1 MDLVEETTHEQE
13 QHMDSIKEDELEQSM
28 LELAGEEEEE
38 GEEEE
43 GEEEEG
49 EEEEEASELEAESHH
64 ALFSEISE
72 VRYSENE
79 DPSVVEDSPEGLD
92 RSIKSE
98 LRFLQSRLTRKNITN
113 VTKKLLSLE
122 PLISKYGLSRK
133 LFRVWFQ
140 IIGLRNQSVFQAK
153 KSLSVLLP
161 RDEVSENLILP
172 IFSRLGLK
180 SANMA
185 LLNVFL
191 KWIICVYDYLDST
204 ETITKLYTVLFHYL
218 PFRVIRD
225 NLCHLLYYMTRKSHV
240 TPYRIRTLNELIEQ
254 EKDNASLIGLLAVY
268 RTFDHSVQVPVN
280 VRLRSM
286 FAFEHP
292 DPSFRVKMRNIWAY
306 WGDESHVGGIGKPS
320 IRIRLE
326 NDNVK
331 KKKKTTA
338 TEDFKI
344 RPAKR
349 LDVFEAFDRNKDMPY
364 SKQLQMLLEDR
375 QMQHLLVCTVDEGML
390 VRLGYWLGNELS
402 VALRFNNSKDKG
414 KSELKEL
421 LQKLLALTNFSK
433 AQLPVIQSFLKIYLQ
448 SWNGVEF
455 SDEIFGLIA
464 FVKPNDYEELYH
476 DILLPLYRKYSLMN
490 VTWKTKLINCYTEW
504 LKNWALLDW
513 RGHKERPHVNGV
525 DNITWLFDG
534 LSIHVDYFET
544 MQKIIEHVD
553 KICVMGLL
561 AENDHPLLQHAT
573 LSFFEMVAMIPQEH
587 DIPEIIVPSVDLV
600 VRCFFSFNAMAT
612 SRMCGIIFDYI
623 NAFYKNDQKEEDWVS
638 RHSSEYL
645 EQFNTYVTD
654 ICTALWRDKALAIEG
669 NATAFGISQTN
680 IQSYADICEER
691 GEKFGS
697 CFSIIQHAA
706 LAGFSKRFFKELE
719 QTVNVEEKLQ
729 EVASSKSLAD
739 LAEQGGI
746 SIEYFEY
753 RVEYLNYLRSKGLT
767 GIRDLLYAS
776 MISLIN
782 LSQKR
787 EEDGEL
793 Q

>member
-1 MDLVEETTHEQE
+1 RANPVESSSSDEELDPPFSSSVEPEERHVEGTTGEQEQHMDSVEETTREQEQHMDPVEEITHEQEQQMDPVEETSHEQE
-13 QHMDSIKEDELEQSM
+13 QHMDSVKEDELEQSM
-28 LELAGEEEEE
+28 FELAGEEEEE

-43 GEEEEG
+43 GEEEE
-49 EEEEEASELEAESHH
+49 ESDLEAETHH

-72 VRYSENE
+72 VPYSENE
-79 DPSVVEDSPEGLD
+79 DSSVVEDSPEGLD

-98 LRFLQSRLTRKNITN
+98 LRFLQST
-113 VTKKLLSLE
+113 
-122 PLISKYGLSRK
+122 
-133 LFRVWFQ
+133 
-140 IIGLRNQSVFQAK
+140 VFQAK
-153 KSLSVLLP
+153 KSMSVLLP
-161 RDEVSENLILP
+161 RDEVSEDLILP

-185 LLNVFL
+185 LINVFL

-204 ETITKLYTVLFHYL
+204 ETMTKLYTVLFHYL
-218 PFRVIRD
+218 PFRVIR
-225 NLCHLLYYMTRKSHV
+225 
-240 TPYRIRTLNELIEQ
+240 NELIEQ

-306 WGDESHVGGIGKPS
+306 WGDESHVGGIGKPA

-390 VRLGYWLGNELS
+390 LRLGYWLGNEIS

-421 LQKLLALTNFSK
+421 LQKLLALTNFSR

-600 VRCFFSFNAMAT
+600 VKCFFSFNAMAT

-654 ICTALWRDKALAIEG
+654 ICTALWRDKALALEG
-669 NATAFGISQTN
+669 NATAFGLSQTN

-753 RVEYLNYLRSKGLT
+753 RVEYLNYLRCKGLT